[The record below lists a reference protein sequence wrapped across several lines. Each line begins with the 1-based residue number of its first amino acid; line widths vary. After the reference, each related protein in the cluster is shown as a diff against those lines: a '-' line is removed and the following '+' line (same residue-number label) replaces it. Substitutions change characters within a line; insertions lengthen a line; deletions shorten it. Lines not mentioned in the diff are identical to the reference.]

1 MRTAYKIS
9 LLALAISLLTTV
21 CSMGQVSVTGR
32 AFAEVV
38 ESVSVKSQVVTNF
51 EISNSPDIS
60 SQEYTEDR
68 INYSDVN
75 LGEIKISS
83 GSNVGC
89 NLIITNATLSNTSGE
104 SFNISPAPAKGTS
117 GEGSLTNGNQTI
129 TLKANPT
136 FNQIQASGSYQ
147 GTYSII
153 LAYN

>member
-9 LLALAISLLTTV
+9 LLTLAISLLTTV
-21 CSMGQVSVTGR
+21 CGMGQASVTGR
-32 AFAEVV
+32 VFAEVV
-38 ESVSVKSQVVTNF
+38 ESVSVKSQAVTNF

-60 SQEYTEDR
+60 SQEYTEDS

-104 SFNISPAPAKGTS
+104 NFNISPAPAKGIS
-117 GEGSLTNGNQTI
+117 NKNNLTGGNQII
-129 TLKANPT
+129 TLIGSTNL
-136 FNQIQASGSYQ
+136 NQTQAPGNYQ

>member
-1 MRTAYKIS
+1 MRTSYKIS
-9 LLALAISLLTTV
+9 LMTLAISLLTTV
-21 CSMGQVSVTGR
+21 CGMGQVSVTGR
-32 AFAEVV
+32 VFAEVV
-38 ESVSVKSQVVTNF
+38 ESVSVRSQAVTSF

-60 SQEYTEDR
+60 SQEYVEGS
-68 INYSDVN
+68 INHSDVN

-89 NLIITNATLSNTSGE
+89 NLIITPATVSNTSGDNI
-104 SFNISPAPAKGTS
+104 NISPIPAKSTS
-117 GEGSLTNGNQTI
+117 GESNLTNGNQTI

-136 FNQIQASGSYQ
+136 FNQTQASGSYQ